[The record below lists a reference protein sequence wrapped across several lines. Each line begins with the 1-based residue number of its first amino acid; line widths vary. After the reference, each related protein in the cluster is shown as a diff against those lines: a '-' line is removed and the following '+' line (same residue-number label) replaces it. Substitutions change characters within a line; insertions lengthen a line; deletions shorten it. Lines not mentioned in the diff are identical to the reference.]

1 MLIFAIDD
9 EKAMLTQLHNAIEQA
24 EPGAQIMDFNRAKAA
39 LEAISDKGLKPDVV
53 FSDIEMPGMTGL
65 ALAIRIKEMSPET
78 KIIFVTAYSEYA
90 LEAYKKHV
98 NGYLLKPV
106 EPEMVRE
113 ELDALDLK
121 PSEKIGGAENNGE
134 KLRVRCFGFFEVYH
148 NGEPV
153 VFARAKAKELLA
165 YLIDREGGIC
175 TSGEIIS
182 VLWEGV
188 EDERSAKHS
197 LRTVISDLRK
207 ELALI
212 GMEEVLIREKRQ
224 LGIRREMIDCDYY
237 RMLNGDIDALNSYH
251 GEYMNQYSWAE
262 LTSARLQFKQKN
274 EI

>member
-39 LEAISDKGLKPDVV
+39 LDAISDKSLKPDVV

-90 LEAYKKHV
+90 LDAYKKHV

-113 ELDALDLK
+113 ELDALDIK
-121 PSEKIGGAENNGE
+121 ASEKPVGVGNNDE
-134 KLRVRCFGFFEVYH
+134 KLQVRCFGYFEVYH

-175 TSGEIIS
+175 TFGEIIS

-212 GMEEVLIREKRQ
+212 GMEEVLIRERRQ
-224 LGIRREMIDCDYY
+224 LGIRREMVDCDYY
-237 RMLNGDIDALNSYH
+237 RMIDGDIDAVNSYH
-251 GEYMNQYSWAE
+251 GEFMLQYSWAE
-262 LTSARLQFKQKN
+262 LTTARLQFKRKN
-274 EI
+274 GI